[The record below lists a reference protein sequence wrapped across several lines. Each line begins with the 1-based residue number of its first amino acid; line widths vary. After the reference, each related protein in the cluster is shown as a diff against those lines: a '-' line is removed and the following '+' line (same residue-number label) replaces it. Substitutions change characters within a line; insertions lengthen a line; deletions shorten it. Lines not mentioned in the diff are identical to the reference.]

1 MTAPF
6 VVDLDDDEPEPGV
19 DPALRQARHRL
30 LVDILRRHSPAV
42 ERLQDRY
49 ARWRRETWWR
59 NEMGDKQSHFKP
71 AEQFRR

>member
-1 MTAPF
+1 MTEVGDAEIPH
-6 VVDLDDDEPEPGV
+6 D
-19 DPALRQARHRL
+19 
-30 LVDILRRHSPAV
+30 SPTV

-49 ARWRRETWWR
+49 PRWRRETWWR